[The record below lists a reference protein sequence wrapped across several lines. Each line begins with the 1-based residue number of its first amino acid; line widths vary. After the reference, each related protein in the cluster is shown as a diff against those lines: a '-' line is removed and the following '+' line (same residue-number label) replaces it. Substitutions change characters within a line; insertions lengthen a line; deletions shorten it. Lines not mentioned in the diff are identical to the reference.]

1 MVATAAEVPEKNKR
15 RSVRDNLRR
24 KRKAVISKQKACT
37 ILHEGKVH
45 GGKLTEKQRKFMG
58 ARCSGQPVKKGS

>member
-15 RSVRDNLRR
+15 RSVRDNLKH
-24 KRKAVISKQKACT
+24 KRKNVISKAKACK
-37 ILHEGKVH
+37 IMGDKEVH
-45 GGKLTEKQRKFMG
+45 GKKLTGPQHRFMA